1 MSNDDSIESHVVQ
14 LKSCPRCKTAIR
26 RSLRYG
32 DVIKQQLHD
41 IEEVKKKVNGN
52 SRGIEETKK
61 RLTTRLAD
69 LEEAFNGDNEI
80 EEWKR
85 LSRRVERL
93 SQLTLA
99 AVTENQVN
107 LMERYCVMSRKL
119 KDNLFSENGLRKNNV
134 EGKSIFTFQLIY
146 RLIHK
151 EIVNLYVTG

>member
-61 RLTTRLAD
+61 RLATRLAD
-69 LEEAFNGDNEI
+69 LKEAFNGDNEI

-146 RLIHK
+146 RLIQK
-151 EIVNLYVTG
+151 EIANLYVTG